1 MAPPARPGFSRA
13 GFPTGFVAVLA
24 VTCLLFVITA
34 ETVAQSR
41 GSDAAGNAMSDAFSA
56 MFAGALWIALAVLLV
71 MAAVGGAMVS
81 WARWALFGLVPLA
94 VVAFFLAMGRFG
106 EGDRSALI
114 AVLALPPLLILY
126 AGWARFPALH
136 GVLKPARIS
145 TVLLS
150 LVGVLSVGAIAAGW
164 HARLPN
170 PHARTD
176 YAAAESARMDDKA
189 KGERQA
195 HESEA
200 AAFARLGPES
210 HLADYLPYLRNPTF
224 AERALEG
231 IQKVKTRQED
241 AIALVNQRPLG
252 DLTELWQW
260 NVLATREMCEA
271 YGNAFLAAANRIT
284 REHSDYLGAA
294 TDLEWQMPNLK
305 WIIGSK
311 CDLSGP
317 LERAESNIKAVA
329 DSDRL
334 RNFAITLGEL
344 KAAR

>member
-1 MAPPARPGFSRA
+1 MAPPAPMPARPGF
-13 GFPTGFVAVLA
+13 PMGFVVVFL
-24 VTCLLFVITA
+24 VTCLLFAITA
-34 ETVAQSR
+34 ATVDQSR
-41 GSDAAGNAMSDAFSA
+41 SSDAAGNAMSDAFA
-56 MFAGALWIALAVLLV
+56 ALLAGAMWVALAVLLV
-71 MAAVGGAMVS
+71 MAAVAGRMVS
-81 WARWALFGLVPLA
+81 WARWALFVLVPVAL
-94 VVAFFLAMGRFG
+94 VAFFLAMGRFG

-114 AVLALPPLLILY
+114 VVMALPPLLILY
-126 AGWARFPALH
+126 AGWVRFPVLQ
-136 GVLKPARIS
+136 GVLKPARTS
-145 TVLLS
+145 AVLLS
-150 LVGVLSVGAIAAGW
+150 LVGVLSIGAIAAGW
-164 HARLPN
+164 HARPPS

-176 YAAAESARMDDKA
+176 YAAAESTRMQESA
-189 KGERQA
+189 KGEREA
-195 HESEA
+195 HEREA
-200 AAFARLGPES
+200 AEFARLGPDS
-210 HLADYLPYLRNPTF
+210 HLADYLPYLRKPTF

-241 AIALVNQRPLG
+241 AIALVNERPLA

-284 REHSDYLGAA
+284 RERSDYVGAA

-317 LERAESNIKAVA
+317 LERAETNIKAVA

-344 KAAR
+344 KSAR

>member
-1 MAPPARPGFSRA
+1 MATPARS
-13 GFPTGFVAVLA
+13 GFPMGFVVVLL
-24 VTCLLFVITA
+24 VSCLLFVITA
-34 ETVAQSR
+34 TTVSDSR
-41 GSDAAGNAMSDAFSA
+41 SSDAAGKAMSGALAA

-81 WARWALFGLVPLA
+81 WATWALFGLVPAALI
-94 VVAFFLAMGRFG
+94 AFFLAMGHFG
-106 EGDRSALI
+106 EGDESALI
-114 AVLALPPLLILY
+114 VVMALPPLLMLY
-126 AGWARFPALH
+126 AAWARFPALH
-136 GVLKPARIS
+136 GVFKPAGTS
-145 TVLLS
+145 AVLLS
-150 LVGVLSVGAIAAGW
+150 LVGVLSIGAIVAGR

-170 PHARTD
+170 PHARSD
-176 YAAAESARMDDKA
+176 YAAAESARMQEAA

-195 HESEA
+195 HEREA
-200 AAFARLGPES
+200 AAFARLGPDS
-210 HLADYLPYLRNPTF
+210 HLADYLPYLRKPTF

-231 IQKVKTRQED
+231 IQKLKTRQED
-241 AIALVNQRPLG
+241 AIALLNQRPLA

-284 REHSDYLGAA
+284 KARSDYLSAT
-294 TDLEWQMPNLK
+294 TDLEWQLPNLK

-311 CDLSGP
+311 CDLSWP
-317 LERAESNIKAVA
+317 LERAETNIKAAA

-344 KAAR
+344 KTAR

>member
-1 MAPPARPGFSRA
+1 MRTPARSGFS
-13 GFPTGFVAVLA
+13 TGFVVVLL

-34 ETVAQSR
+34 ATISDSR
-41 GSDAAGNAMSDAFSA
+41 SSDAAGNAMSGALAA

-71 MAAVGGAMVS
+71 MAAAAGAMVS
-81 WARWALFGLVPLA
+81 WAPWALFGLVPAALI
-94 VVAFFLAMGRFG
+94 AFFLAMGHFG
-106 EGDRSALI
+106 EGDESALI
-114 AVLALPPLLILY
+114 VVMALPPLLMLY
-126 AGWARFPALH
+126 AAWARFPALH
-136 GVLKPARIS
+136 GVFKPAS
-145 TVLLS
+145 TSAVLLS
-150 LVGVLSVGAIAAGW
+150 LVGVLSIGAIVAGR

-170 PHARTD
+170 PHARSD
-176 YAAAESARMDDKA
+176 YAAAESARMQEAA

-195 HESEA
+195 HEREA
-200 AAFARLGPES
+200 AAFARLGPDS
-210 HLADYLPYLRNPTF
+210 HLADYLPYLRKPTF

-231 IQKVKTRQED
+231 IQKLKTRQED
-241 AIALVNQRPLG
+241 AIALLNQHPLA

-284 REHSDYLGAA
+284 KARSDYLSAA
-294 TDLEWQMPNLK
+294 TDLEWQLPNLK

-317 LERAESNIKAVA
+317 LERAETNIKAAA

-344 KAAR
+344 KTAR